1 MQKKHSIHPAIDHL
15 FSKDYHFN
23 YKPIGRSLTLN
34 KVLKQLHKMA
44 NPPNIDPLIVSP
56 AENSA
61 NAQEIIQSV
70 FVKKA
75 LENCSNQNEILVVA
89 LKKAMVNVG
98 FLPGRQQLHRA
109 RERERERDREK
120 ERETEREK
128 ERIPFSV
135 F

>member
-1 MQKKHSIHPAIDHL
+1 
-15 FSKDYHFN
+15 
-23 YKPIGRSLTLN
+23 
-34 KVLKQLHKMA
+34 MA

-98 FLPGRQQLHRA
+98 FLPGRQQLHRDTERETQRERR
-109 RERERERDREK
+109 RERERETERDRERQRVSECVSESDS
-120 ERETEREK
+120 ERE
-128 ERIPFSV
+128 
-135 F
+135 